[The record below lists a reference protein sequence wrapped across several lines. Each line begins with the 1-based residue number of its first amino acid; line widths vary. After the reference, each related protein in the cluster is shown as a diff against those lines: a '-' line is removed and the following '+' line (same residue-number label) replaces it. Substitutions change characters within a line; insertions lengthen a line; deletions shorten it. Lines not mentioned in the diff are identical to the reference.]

1 MTCLLAP
8 KIACSWRGAGG
19 SCGRDTSA
27 TDCIMDS
34 NGAVTPAQRPQRER
48 DLRRHGE
55 RQRAASDA
63 TPKLTPRLDA
73 DLRENAGRLPA
84 EHWTRS
90 DLTAQETLL
99 AWLESKVGVDG
110 AAEAK
115 ALLAERPEEK
125 DGRPETRG
133 DRSGFE
139 RVWFWGNSRL
149 SGDDRG
155 QLETLLTRLAD
166 EDGSILLAGD
176 QMTGV
181 VQQIR
186 ELFEAENEVA
196 PHVGDVLGMDSAAG
210 VYNEA
215 CRRLGMD
222 LPRGVSLGAAGQR
235 TFRFAAAQRSQQSAA
250 GASSGVFAGAFDSS
264 RHPANTDMA
273 DAFPGYNR
281 ISRQG

>member
-1 MTCLLAP
+1 MSEQSCQLAASAHCNFRTAAGCDRP
-8 KIACSWRGAGG
+8 ATMDCSMWGTPADERARRERVAKIARDAG
-19 SCGRDTSA
+19 
-27 TDCIMDS
+27 I
-34 NGAVTPAQRPQRER
+34 
-48 DLRRHGE
+48 
-55 RQRAASDA
+55 ASDA
-63 TPKLTPRLDA
+63 APKLTARLDR
-73 DLRENAGRLPA
+73 DMRENAGRLPA

-210 VYNEA
+210 VYSEA

-222 LPRGVSLGAAGQR
+222 LPRGVSLGAAGQK
-235 TFRFAAAQRSQQSAA
+235 TFRFAVQQQTRQSAA
-250 GASSGVFAGAFDSS
+250 GGSNVFAGAFDSS
-264 RHPANTDMA
+264 RHPASADMSA
-273 DAFPGYNR
+273 DFPGYDR